1 MTEPKDFYLYRTKD
15 PESPIGVP
23 ASTTLLYEV
32 CNNDPRKF
40 DEAIRLVMLFVEEAR
55 RGDSR

>member
-1 MTEPKDFYLYRTKD
+1 MTEPKDFYLYRAKD
-15 PESPIGVP
+15 PESPIGAP

-40 DEAIRLVMLFVEEAR
+40 DEAIRLIRLFVEQAR
-55 RGDSR
+55 REESQ